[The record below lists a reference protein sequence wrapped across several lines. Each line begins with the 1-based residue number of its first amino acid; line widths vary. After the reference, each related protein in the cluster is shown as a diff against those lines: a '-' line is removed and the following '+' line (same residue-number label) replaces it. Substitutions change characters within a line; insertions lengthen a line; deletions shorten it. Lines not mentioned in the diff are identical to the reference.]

1 MRGRTLATV
10 FLVIALVLAC
20 ASAGYYVG
28 RNVLGEQYIKRG
40 ASKLRSRPAPSIPAN
55 AAAVAEPTVIE
66 EPQSVIEP
74 AEEEPEPARRE
85 RPTRAAAREEQT
97 PPAREAAQ
105 TVTLQLGYFLKSE
118 NAKALVQDLR
128 NRGYSPR
135 VSAARQG
142 ESTVH
147 RVQMGP
153 LSPEQGRALAAELR
167 RQGYEVGVLG
177 GE

>member
-1 MRGRTLATV
+1 ML
-10 FLVIALVLAC
+10 LVIALVLAC

-40 ASKLRSRPAPSIPAN
+40 ASQLRSRPAPSIPAN
-55 AAAVAEPTVIE
+55 AAAVAEPPVIE

-74 AEEEPEPARRE
+74 AQEEPEPARRE
-85 RPTRAAAREEQT
+85 KPTRAGAPAAGRGEGRADAA
-97 PPAREAAQ
+97 AREAAQ